1 MKAIVVDDSKAMR
14 MILARSLRAF
24 GFEVEEAGD
33 GRQALDKLAAIEVP
47 DLALV
52 DWNMPEMNG
61 LDLVRAVRAE
71 PRYAPMRVMMVTTET
86 EIAHVTQAL
95 ESGADEYVMKPFT
108 ADAIRDKLALLGF
121 SVG

>member
-14 MILARSLRAF
+14 MILARSLRAL
-24 GFEVEEAGD
+24 GFDVEEAGD
-33 GRQALDKLAAIEVP
+33 GRQALDKLATIDAP

-61 LDLVRAVRAE
+61 LELVRAMRAE
-71 PRYAPMRVMMVTTET
+71 SRLAAMRVMMVTTET
-86 EIAHVTQAL
+86 EISHVTQAL

-108 ADAIRDKLALLGF
+108 ADAIREKLALLGF
-121 SVG
+121 SLG